1 MANAHVAATH
11 TKQPVQLV
19 ILAKA
24 PIPGLSKTRLIPAL
38 GPVGAARLQRRL
50 TRVAVRTC
58 VEAGL
63 GPVTLWCTPDTRH
76 RFFRALQKTTG
87 IDCRLQP
94 SGDLG
99 RRMHTA
105 FRLHCGQGPVLLI
118 GTDCPALR
126 PDQLRRAAQ
135 ALTQGDDAVVH
146 PAEDGGY
153 VLIGLREPRAA
164 LFSNMSWS
172 TDRVMSDT
180 RERAHALGLKMSE
193 FETLWDVD
201 RPDDLVR
208 LHAIDGAGIA

>member
-1 MANAHVAATH
+1 M
-11 TKQPVQLV
+11 

-24 PIPGLSKTRLIPAL
+24 PIPGLSKTRLIPAI

-94 SGDLG
+94 GGDLG
-99 RRMHTA
+99 HRMLAA
-105 FRLHCGQGPVLLI
+105 FRVHCAQGPVLMI

-135 ALTQGDDAVVH
+135 SLIQGDDAVVH

-180 RERAHALGLKMSE
+180 RERAHAMGLKMSE